1 MLPELL
7 LLLSL
12 ILLNGFFALSEM
24 AIVTSRKSRLK
35 QKAEKSAAARAAL
48 ALAEHPENFLSAVQI
63 GITLVGILTGVVSGA
78 AIGGY
83 IATWLLQF
91 KALAQYAEP
100 LGLTIAVVG
109 ITVVSIILGE
119 LLPKRLA
126 LLAPERIA
134 TIVGMPMK
142 IFAWVTHPVAIV
154 LSVITRLCLRLI
166 GAPAGDDSRVTEE
179 EIRLLVAESA
189 EQGEI
194 EDIERSMINRAL
206 RLTDRTAESLMTPRN
221 RIAWL
226 DAEAPLPEN
235 LAVMRTT
242 PYSSYPVMRG
252 SDKEVIGVLTVKTL
266 IDKIGAGGQFDLFKR
281 LDKAMYVPES
291 TRALNLLT
299 EFRETEARV
308 ALVVDEYGDL
318 QGLVT
323 QNDVLAA
330 ILGAAVHEG
339 NRENDDAMIV
349 RRTDGSYL
357 LDGALKVE
365 DLRDLLELG
374 ALPRED
380 DHEYQTLAGML
391 IAVLGRIPRV
401 AETYDF
407 DGYRFEIVDLDGAR
421 IDKVLVQDIADR
433 GPEAG

>member
-1 MLPELL
+1 MSLELILL
-7 LLLSL
+7 LGL

-24 AIVTSRKSRLK
+24 AIVTSRKGRLK
-35 QKAEKSAAARAAL
+35 QQAEKSAAARAAL
-48 ALAEHPENFLSAVQI
+48 TLSEHPENFLSAVQI
-63 GITLVGILTGVVSGA
+63 GITLVGIVTGLVSGA
-78 AIGGY
+78 AIGGH
-83 IATWLLQF
+83 ISAWLKRFELF
-91 KALAQYAEP
+91 AEYADPIGLA
-100 LGLTIAVVG
+100 IAVVG
-109 ITVVSIILGE
+109 ITIVSIILGE
-119 LLPKRLA
+119 LMPKRLA

-134 TIVGMPMK
+134 VIVGVPMLV
-142 IFAWVTHPVAIV
+142 FSRVTHPFVV
-154 LSVITRLCLRLI
+154 TLSVITRLCLRLI
-166 GAPAGDDSRVTEE
+166 GARGSDESRVTEE

-206 RLTDRTAESLMTPRN
+206 RLSDRTAESLMTPRN

-226 DAEAPLPEN
+226 DAEAPLAEN

-252 SDKEVIGVLTVKTL
+252 SDKEVIGVLNVKRL
-266 IDKIGAGGQFDLFKR
+266 VDKIGAGGQFDLFKR
-281 LDKAMYVPES
+281 LEKPVFVPET
-291 TRALNLLT
+291 TRALNLLN
-299 EFRETEARV
+299 ELRDGEARL

-330 ILGAAVHEG
+330 ILGAAVHESS
-339 NRENDDAMIV
+339 RQNDDAMIV
-349 RRTDGSYL
+349 RRSDGSYL
-357 LDGALKVE
+357 LDGALKIE

-374 ALPRED
+374 TLPGEE

-401 AETYDF
+401 AETYTFED
-407 DGYRFEIVDLDGAR
+407 YRFEVVDLDGAR
-421 IDKVLVQDIADR
+421 IDKVLVQR
-433 GPEAG
+433 AGQPPVELG

>member
-1 MLPELL
+1 MSLELL

-24 AIVTSRKSRLK
+24 AIVTSRKGRLK
-35 QKAEKSAAARAAL
+35 QRAEQSRGARAAL
-48 ALAEHPENFLSAVQI
+48 FLSEHPENFLSAVQI
-63 GITLVGILTGVVSGA
+63 GITLVSILTGVVSGA

-83 IATWLLQF
+83 IAVWLSDF
-91 KALAQYAEP
+91 PAVAKYAEP
-100 LGLTIAVVG
+100 LGLTIAVVC
-109 ITVVSIILGE
+109 ITIVSIILGE
-119 LLPKRLA
+119 LMPKRLA

-134 TIVGMPMK
+134 AIVAMPML
-142 IFAWVTHPVAIV
+142 IFARVTHPLVVV
-154 LSVITRLCLRLI
+154 LSVTTRVCLRML
-166 GAPAGDDSRVTEE
+166 GAPASDDSRVTEE

-226 DAEAPLPEN
+226 DAEAPLAEN

-281 LDKAMYVPES
+281 LDKAVYVPES
-291 TRALNLLT
+291 TRALNLLN
-299 EFRETEARV
+299 EFRECESPL

-330 ILGAAVHEG
+330 ILGAAVHESS
-339 NRENDDAMIV
+339 RQNDDAMIV
-349 RRTDGSYL
+349 RRPDGSYL

-365 DLRDLLELG
+365 DLRDLLEVG
-374 ALPRED
+374 ALPAED
-380 DHEYQTLAGML
+380 DHEYKTLAGML

-401 AETYDF
+401 AETYDWE
-407 DGYRFEIVDLDGAR
+407 GYRFEVVDLDGAR
-421 IDKVLVQDIADR
+421 VDKVLVQHLKPR
-433 GPEAG
+433 GPELG